1 MLGLLLLAS
10 CEKAEMPGISEE
22 EISQEQL
29 IGGWGTTDVRCYLS
43 HTNFPGA
50 DIVENKMK
58 DNLESRVFPSSF
70 YFTQDSVYF
79 VQTHELGYNYVK
91 SASAYHLE
99 INPTRLFLD
108 NNYFLDDQYAPFFY
122 MKTENGKLCLYLT
135 KKETLALVERDGTF
149 DGYMSIVKSIVDDAQ
164 FEFYMERNQL
174 EIYQDIDNGFFVH
187 SDY

>member
-22 EISQEQL
+22 ELSKEQL
-29 IGGWGTTDVRCYLS
+29 IGGWETSDVKCYLS
-43 HTNFPGA
+43 HSNFPGA
-50 DIVENKMK
+50 DALENKMK
-58 DNLESRVFPSSF
+58 ESLKNRVFPSSF

-79 VQTHELGYNYVK
+79 ILIHETGYNYVRC
-91 SASAYHLE
+91 ASTYHVE
-99 INPTRLFLD
+99 QEPARLFLD
-108 NNYFLDDQYAPFFY
+108 NNYLLNDQYVPY
-122 MKTENGKLCLYLT
+122 LYLKSEGDKLCLYLT
-135 KKETLALVERDGTF
+135 KEETMALVERDGSF

-164 FEFYMERNQL
+164 FEFYMEKNQL